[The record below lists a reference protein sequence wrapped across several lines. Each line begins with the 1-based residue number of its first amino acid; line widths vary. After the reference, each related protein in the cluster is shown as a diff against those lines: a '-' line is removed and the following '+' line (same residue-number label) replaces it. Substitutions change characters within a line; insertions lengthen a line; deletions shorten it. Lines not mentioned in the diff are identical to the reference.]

1 MKDNLGNITK
11 QSKEK
16 LSDTKNLKEDISC
29 VVKDKMKLVF
39 FVRLGLDSFL
49 GDIIEGLSQEYEIK
63 KIIAT
68 EYKQIE
74 DGMQW
79 ADICWF
85 EWCDELIAYGS
96 KLELAREKKV
106 ICRLHSYE
114 AFTDYINNVT
124 WNSITS

>member
-63 KIIAT
+63 K
-68 EYKQIE
+68 
-74 DGMQW
+74 
-79 ADICWF
+79 
-85 EWCDELIAYGS
+85 L
-96 KLELAREKKV
+96 
-106 ICRLHSYE
+106 
-114 AFTDYINNVT
+114 
-124 WNSITS
+124 

>member
-1 MKDNLGNITK
+1 
-11 QSKEK
+11 
-16 LSDTKNLKEDISC
+16 
-29 VVKDKMKLVF
+29 
-39 FVRLGLDSFL
+39 
-49 GDIIEGLSQEYEIK
+49 
-63 KIIAT
+63 
-68 EYKQIE
+68 
-74 DGMQW
+74 MQW

-124 WNSITS
+124 WNSIDKLIVVEHI